1 VLEAV
6 VEVTEAT
13 LMMAVTGLVELLVL
27 FLALML
33 VEMQLPLP
41 PTEEQE
47 VRVERVEITIP
58 ATEVQEELLPE
69 EQ

>member
-1 VLEAV
+1 M
-6 VEVTEAT
+6 EVTEAT